1 MQASSMK
8 QVKPKKIKTSTFLR
22 NLFKAPDLGKFIEK
36 NSGEMKIPEFH
47 VYITEL
53 CQSMKQ
59 VPEQIIGRS
68 DIERTYGHQLFNGT
82 RKPSRDKV
90 IQLAFGFGLDVEET
104 QALLRIA
111 QKNELYPKMKRDAA
125 ILHCLNNKK
134 TIFETQSVLQEL
146 GLTLLYGAKKNG

>member
-1 MQASSMK
+1 MAK
-8 QVKPKKIKTSTFLR
+8 QEQQPIPTKKFLETLI
-22 NLFKAPDLGKFIEK
+22 NAPDLESFIRIHSDMMET
-36 NSGEMKIPEFH
+36 PEFH
-47 VYITEL
+47 TYISNL
-53 CQSMKQ
+53 CRLTGQ
-59 VPEQIIGRS
+59 VPEQVIKLSG
-68 DIERTYGHQLFNGT
+68 IERTYGHQLFNGT